1 MKRFILVLF
10 MFGSLL
16 SSVVASNYS
25 DAKVVKDVGLPSFVS
40 HIEFWNGGSKIYEA
54 DNASII
60 ILIQTNENFL
70 SCNKVQF
77 YVYKVTSDK
86 GTCKII
92 NSETMAILYKD

>member
-1 MKRFILVLF
+1 MNRFILVSVLF
-10 MFGSLL
+10 GCLL
-16 SSVVASNYS
+16 SSVVASNHS

-54 DNASII
+54 DNASIT

-70 SCNKVQF
+70 TCNKVHF
-77 YVYKVTSDK
+77 YVYKITSDK

>member
-1 MKRFILVLF
+1 MKRFILVSVLF
-10 MFGSLL
+10 GCLL

-25 DAKVVKDVGLPSFVS
+25 DAKVVNDVGLPSFVS

-54 DNASII
+54 DNASIT

-70 SCNKVQF
+70 TCNKVQF
-77 YVYKVTSDK
+77 YVYKITSDK

>member
-1 MKRFILVLF
+1 MKRFILISVLF
-10 MFGSLL
+10 GCLV

-70 SCNKVQF
+70 TCNKVQF
-77 YVYKVTSDK
+77 YVYKITSDK

>member
-1 MKRFILVLF
+1 MKRFILISVLF
-10 MFGSLL
+10 GCLV

-70 SCNKVQF
+70 TCNKVQF
-77 YVYKVTSDK
+77 YVYKVTSEK

>member
-1 MKRFILVLF
+1 MKRFILVSVLF
-10 MFGSLL
+10 GCLL

-54 DNASII
+54 DNASIT

-70 SCNKVQF
+70 TCNKVQL
-77 YVYKVTSDK
+77 YVYKITSDK

>member
-1 MKRFILVLF
+1 MKRFILISVLF
-10 MFGSLL
+10 GCLV

-54 DNASII
+54 DDASII

-70 SCNKVQF
+70 TCNKVQF
-77 YVYKVTSDK
+77 YVYKITSDK
-86 GTCKII
+86 GTYKII

>member
-16 SSVVASNYS
+16 SSVVASDYS
-25 DAKVVKDVGLPSFVS
+25 DAKVIKDVGLPSFVS

-54 DNASII
+54 DNANII

-70 SCNKVQF
+70 TCNKVQF
-77 YVYKVTSDK
+77 YVYKIASDK
-86 GTCKII
+86 GTCKIVD
-92 NSETMAILYKD
+92 SESLAISLTE

>member
-1 MKRFILVLF
+1 MKRFILVSVLF
-10 MFGSLL
+10 GCLL
-16 SSVVASNYS
+16 SSVVASDYS

-70 SCNKVQF
+70 TCNKVQL
-77 YVYKVTSDK
+77 YVYKITSDK

>member
-1 MKRFILVLF
+1 MKRFILVSVLF
-10 MFGSLL
+10 GCLL

-25 DAKVVKDVGLPSFVS
+25 DAKVVKDAGLPSFVS

-54 DNASII
+54 DNASIT

-70 SCNKVQF
+70 ICNKVQF

>member
-60 ILIQTNENFL
+60 IKYFLRNFAVVFNRL
-70 SCNKVQF
+70 RK
-77 YVYKVTSDK
+77 
-86 GTCKII
+86 
-92 NSETMAILYKD
+92 L